1 MPLNYGSGF
10 PSPWLQ
16 KKEDKA
22 ISVIEEW
29 LEVCDHKVYCSI
41 SGGKDSQVT
50 AELILKVYPD
60 CPLVWINQGYLAE
73 WEDCIELIDLWR
85 SIGRNVVELCPVR
98 DLWHLYLDLGIPLEG
113 TMNTRQDKLLNKR
126 LMYDPLNEYQSLNNI
141 AGYAWGLRKESKGR
155 AAYLRSHGE
164 LHQKKDGIWIC
175 SPVGFWKTEDI
186 WQFIDKYK
194 LPYAALY
201 DRDRMTM
208 RNGCPIGTTGSNW
221 GRLSELRMHRPDIWQ
236 KFTEQFPEVRNHA

>member
-1 MPLNYGSGF
+1 M
-10 PSPWLQ
+10 
-16 KKEDKA
+16 
-22 ISVIEEW
+22 
-29 LEVCDHKVYCSI
+29 
-41 SGGKDSQVT
+41 
-50 AELILKVYPD
+50 
-60 CPLVWINQGYLAE
+60 
-73 WEDCIELIDLWR
+73 
-85 SIGRNVVELCPVR
+85 
-98 DLWHLYLDLGIPLEG
+98 
-113 TMNTRQDKLLNKR
+113 
-126 LMYDPLNEYQSLNNI
+126 
-141 AGYAWGLRKESKGR
+141 RKESKGR